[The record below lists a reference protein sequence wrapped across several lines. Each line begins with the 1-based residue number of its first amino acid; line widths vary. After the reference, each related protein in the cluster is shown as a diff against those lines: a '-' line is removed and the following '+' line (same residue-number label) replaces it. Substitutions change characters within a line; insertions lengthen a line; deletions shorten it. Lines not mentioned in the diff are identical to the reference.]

1 MRGWDLAIIGGRLVD
16 ERGAPVREALVGAVG
31 SHDRAVARTNA
42 QGKFA
47 LGINAAEPVRVVARK
62 SGHAFGL
69 RRGVAPGTLDLEL
82 VLPRAGGMTGR
93 VVARPMPRRFRVT
106 LWRFEA
112 GERLRAKGCSVL
124 RLPMGLFSVNR
135 LTPGV
140 YEVRAEAEG
149 CAPSSMTVDVEAG
162 EVVSGIE
169 LRLRAGG
176 KSLDDV

>member
-1 MRGWDLAIIGGRLVD
+1 MRGWDLTVIGGRLVD

-31 SHDRAVARTNA
+31 RHDRVVARTNS
-42 QGKFA
+42 QGRFA

-62 SGHAFGL
+62 SGHAFGV

-82 VLPRAGGMTGR
+82 VLPRSGGLTGR
-93 VVARPMPRRFRVT
+93 VAARPMPRRFRVT

-112 GERLRAKGCSVL
+112 GECVRAKGCSVL
-124 RLPMGLFSVNR
+124 RLPGGLFSVSR

-149 CAPSSMTVDVEAG
+149 CAPASVSVDVEAG

-169 LRLRAGG
+169 LRLRRSG
-176 KSLDDV
+176 SRDSE